1 MSVYCMSLGM
11 LTAQFV
17 ADSYGITLT
26 APDGTPIKSA
36 IIDYV
41 KVANLNS
48 LASKVNTTAGSNNS
62 TILDAIGFAS
72 YTALQLGWDLFLVMT
87 GFYIFNVLVLF
98 GIPSLLIV
106 PITLVYLF
114 YLVRTVIALIR
125 GF

>member
-1 MSVYCMSLGM
+1 M

-26 APDGTPIKSA
+26 APDGTPLKSA
-36 IIDYV
+36 LVDYV
-41 KVANLNS
+41 RIGNLNS
-48 LASKVNTTAGSNNS
+48 LASKVNTTSGSNNS
-62 TILDAIGFAS
+62 TILDAVGFAS

-87 GFYIFNVLVLF
+87 GFYIFNTLVLF
-98 GIPSLLIV
+98 GIPAILII
-106 PITLVYLF
+106 PITVVYLI